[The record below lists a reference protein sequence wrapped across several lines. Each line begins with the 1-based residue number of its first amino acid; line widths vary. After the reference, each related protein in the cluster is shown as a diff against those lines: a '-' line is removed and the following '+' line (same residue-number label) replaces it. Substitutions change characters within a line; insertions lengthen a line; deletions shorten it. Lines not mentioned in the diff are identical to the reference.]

1 MKLLKILLGTFA
13 IAVLSACGSSPTAPG
28 SDTMVMS
35 ADADGDGVPD
45 SNDSCADTPSN
56 VAVDSR
62 GCAVDSDGD
71 GAADYADRCADT
83 PPGASVDEWG
93 CPD

>member
-1 MKLLKILLGTFA
+1 
-13 IAVLSACGSSPTAPG
+13 
-28 SDTMVMS
+28 MS

-45 SNDSCADTPSN
+45 SSDSCADTPSN